1 MTRLGGK
8 AAMVTGAAQGIGQ
21 GITLRLVEEGADID
35 LNLLQDDAAAQAM
48 RQRVATLGMRLMN
61 YPALEKLLI
70 ARIRRGRLGT
80 LADLAG
86 VAAFLASDDVDY
98 VTATT
103 TVVDGRLLWN
113 YAEQCGPRPSA
124 RRSRAT
130 SANARPRAHRHLTG
144 SRPPTAT
151 KHSDIYNAA

>member
-8 AAMVTGAAQGIGQ
+8 AAILTGAAQGIGQ
-21 GITLRLVEEGADID
+21 GIAL
-35 LNLLQDDAAAQAM
+35 
-48 RQRVATLGMRLMN
+48 RLMN
-61 YPALEKLLI
+61 YPALEKPLI
-70 ARIRRGRLGT
+70 ARIRQGRLET

-113 YAEQCGPRPSA
+113 YAEQ
-124 RRSRAT
+124 
-130 SANARPRAHRHLTG
+130 
-144 SRPPTAT
+144 
-151 KHSDIYNAA
+151 

>member
-1 MTRLGGK
+1 MTRRGGK

-86 VAAFLASDDVDY
+86 VAAFLASNDVDY

-113 YAEQCGPRPSA
+113 YAEQ
-124 RRSRAT
+124 
-130 SANARPRAHRHLTG
+130 
-144 SRPPTAT
+144 
-151 KHSDIYNAA
+151 